1 VPVAL
6 GEYVEVSD
14 AVRLIL
20 GVSLL
25 ETELE
30 LDAVPVAELLLDS
43 EAEPLVLAVTLAV
56 GE

>member
-1 VPVAL
+1 MPVAL